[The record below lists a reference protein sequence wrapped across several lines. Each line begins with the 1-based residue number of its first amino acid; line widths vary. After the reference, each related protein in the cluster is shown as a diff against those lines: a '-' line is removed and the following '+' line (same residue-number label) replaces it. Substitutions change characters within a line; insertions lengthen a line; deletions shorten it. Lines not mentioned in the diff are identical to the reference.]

1 MARRA
6 RHTPNHRAAPMPTP
20 QRSIGASSGLA
31 RLEKNHGTKLI
42 PATKRKPTAILQT
55 CAAPT
60 RRHLRRSASLT
71 APHNAAADF
80 ATAAVLLPVPP
91 RACPACRGAK
101 IALRDDD
108 IRFVRAMH
116 PATHRLDPSPRAL
129 RAQTAL
135 GDPRAAADQGVDTEA
150 RLPAHR

>member
-1 MARRA
+1 MGVTLHDPDLPRKFLMR
-6 RHTPNHRAAPMPTP
+6 PD
-20 QRSIGASSGLA
+20 LA
-31 RLEKNHGTKLI
+31 MGEAYLDGRLT
-42 PATKRKPTAILQT
+42 
-55 CAAPT
+55 
-60 RRHLRRSASLT
+60 
-71 APHNAAADF
+71 
-80 ATAAVLLPVPP
+80 
-91 RACPACRGAK
+91 
-101 IALRDDD
+101 LRDDD